1 MGVSCV
7 AVDCGVLRDELK
19 GCGDCGIDGEK
30 NICSWEV
37 EIEVVAEVVAEVDDA
52 LLLLKFIGVS
62 ASLLR
67 EEEVVLSASSKEVT
81 QF

>member
-1 MGVSCV
+1 MSCV

-37 EIEVVAEVVAEVDDA
+37 EIEVVAEVEDA

-67 EEEVVLSASSKEVT
+67 EEEVVTSASSKEVT